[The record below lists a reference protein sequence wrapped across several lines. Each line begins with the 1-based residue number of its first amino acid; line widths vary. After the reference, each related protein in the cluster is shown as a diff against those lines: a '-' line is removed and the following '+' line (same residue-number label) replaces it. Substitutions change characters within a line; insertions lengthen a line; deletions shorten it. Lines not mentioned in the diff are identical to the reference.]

1 MRKHPLQPCISL
13 LTGRIAVLKTA
24 IAAALAALAIA
35 APQAGAMTVDTGLG
49 GSVTLR
55 ILTPAPDPSFPAV
68 QDEVF
73 GPATIGDGVEFS
85 AVELIDT
92 FRGDNPVFDIDIS
105 AGRIDFTR
113 VSGDLF
119 SLGINSPVT
128 ATFSFDSP
136 LSLSDVTL
144 ADYTGTPFSPDP
156 TITVSGSDLSLI
168 WLTGFGGTVRI
179 DDDAFSV
186 TFTDSGAPVAPI
198 PLPAGAWL
206 LLSGVG
212 ALGLL
217 RRRRHGG

>member
-1 MRKHPLQPCISL
+1 M
-13 LTGRIAVLKTA
+13 LKTA

-85 AVELIDT
+85 AVELLD
-92 FRGDNPVFDIDIS
+92 FFQGDNAVYDIDIS
-105 AGRIDFTR
+105 ADRIDFTR
-113 VSGDLF
+113 VSGGPF
-119 SLGINSPVT
+119 SIGIPSTLT

-136 LSLSDVTL
+136 LPPLDATL
-144 ADYTGTPFSPDP
+144 ADSTGPSFGSDP
-156 TITVSGSDLSLI
+156 IISISGNDLSLT
-168 WLTGFGGTVRI
+168 WVPNAQGSLFI

-186 TFTDSGAPVAPI
+186 TFTDNGAPVAPI

-212 ALGLL
+212 ALGLM
-217 RRRRHGG
+217 RRRQRG